1 MFITC
6 TPLAEMPTSKAKLI
20 EATLQLMALKGFE
33 SVGIHTLLE
42 QAGVSKSNFYYHFKS
57 KEQLFL
63 TALDYLCAGYEA
75 CVLHNSLLNDAL
87 ASDEQLNAWFDCVY
101 RSMAEKQC
109 EGGCPFTNLSTE
121 TSGFFPEFQQKLSR
135 FFLYQHELVV
145 QCYQTGVKQ
154 GIFKPNHATVSAT
167 PAEDVASLICS
178 SLIGSMV
185 LAQACK
191 RAEIILE
198 SKRQLLVFLTQ

>member
-75 CVLHNSLLNDAL
+75 CVLNNSLLNPTL
-87 ASDEQLNAWFDCVY
+87 APNQQLSAWFDCVHH
-101 RSMAEKQC
+101 SMAAKQC
-109 EGGCPFTNLSTE
+109 QGGCPFTNLSTE
-121 TSGFFPEFQQKLSR
+121 TSGFFPEFQEKLSR
-135 FFLYQHELVV
+135 FFLYQHDLVSN
-145 QCYQTGVKQ
+145 CYQQGVEQ
-154 GIFKPNHATVSAT
+154 GIFKANATA
-167 PAEDVASLICS
+167 PEEVASLICS
-178 SLIGSMV
+178 GLIGSMV
-185 LAQACK
+185 MAQACK
-191 RAEIILE
+191 RAEIIIE
-198 SKRQLLVFLTQ
+198 TKRQLLVLLTA